1 MLLKAKNLKAF
12 RDYRTSS
19 PLPETLER
27 KGTRPEQEDKYFSAR
42 GQFRK
47 TISPAQPEKETTKLE
62 VSLTHSIQNYEH
74 SSTGTAP
81 ATKPET

>member
-12 RDYRTSS
+12 RDYRTCS
-19 PLPETLER
+19 PLPETLQR
-27 KGTRPEQEDKYFSAR
+27 TGTRPEQEDQYFLAR

-47 TISPAQPEKETTKLE
+47 TISPAQPERETTNLE
-62 VSLTHSIQNYEH
+62 VSLNYQH